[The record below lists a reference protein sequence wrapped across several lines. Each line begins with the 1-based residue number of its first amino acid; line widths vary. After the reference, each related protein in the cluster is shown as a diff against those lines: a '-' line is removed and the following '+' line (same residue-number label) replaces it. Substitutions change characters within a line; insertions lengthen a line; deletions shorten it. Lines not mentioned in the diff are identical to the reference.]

1 MGVEMLTGNKRMI
14 HDRRHPFPCRSRA
27 GGTPD
32 RRPPSPPTI
41 VARALFG
48 ISQNGVG
55 LVEAAKAVLSIGI
68 ARVQIRMEAC
78 GEAMISLL
86 DFLRTRLSSDAENL
100 IIIRF
105 PQG

>member
-1 MGVEMLTGNKRMI
+1 
-14 HDRRHPFPCRSRA
+14 
-27 GGTPD
+27 
-32 RRPPSPPTI
+32 
-41 VARALFG
+41 LFG

-86 DFLRTRLSSDAENL
+86 DFLRTRLSSDAEDL